1 MVTAQN
7 KYLGWAVASLLV
19 AAVACSDEQSD
30 DPMGGGGSGGGSSEP
45 SGGGGSGGDL
55 TPGSTGGAGAK
66 PGTGGGSVV
75 WPSNPDNSPEIEL
88 WYGDDQIIGGPG
100 EPAPQRWVNVL
111 GRITEPTAGSATYRV
126 NGGPEQSFPFGP
138 STTRLLAT
146 GDFNLEVERTALL
159 PAPEFNSVDILVQT
173 GSDEPLFRRV
183 HLQVHP
189 PDTVAPDLYV
199 DFSAL
204 PDVTALNQVA
214 AVVDGLW
221 ELTEDG
227 VRTAELGYDRLIAL
241 GSQGWSSD
249 YEVLAEFTLHY
260 WRNWGAVGVA
270 VGWQGH
276 AGTQDPRED
285 WPLEALGWVRKV
297 VPQPE
302 LQIMAYSG
310 GVLDRRA
317 FDLVEGDT
325 YLLRTRTTRGTG
337 NTRRASL
344 RVWPVSSE
352 EPSDWLLETQAPLHD
367 GSVLLVTHHADVTWH
382 NVTVTP
388 L

>member
-1 MVTAQN
+1 MVTAQSTH
-7 KYLGWAVASLLV
+7 LGWTVASLLF
-19 AAVACSDEQSD
+19 AAVACSDEQTD
-30 DPMGGGGSGGGSSEP
+30 DPIGGGGGGGGDVEAS
-45 SGGGGSGGDL
+45 GGSGGDL
-55 TPGSTGGAGAK
+55 PGSTGGSGAQ
-66 PGTGGGSVV
+66 GTGGSSVV
-75 WPSNPDNSPEIEL
+75 WPSTPENSPEIEL
-88 WYGDDQIIGGPG
+88 WYGDEQIIGGP
-100 EPAPQRWVNVL
+100 EQPAPQRWVNVL
-111 GRITEPTAGSATYRV
+111 GRITEPTASSATYRV
-126 NGGPEQSFPFGP
+126 NDGPARSFPFGP
-138 STTRLLAT
+138 STTRLLGP
-146 GDFNLEVERTALL
+146 GDFNLEVERAALL
-159 PAPEFNSVDILVQT
+159 PPPDFNSVDILVET

-183 HLQVHP
+183 YLQVYP
-189 PDTVAPDLYV
+189 PVTVAPDLYV

-204 PDVTALNQVA
+204 PDVAALNQVA

-221 ELTEDG
+221 ELTDDG
-227 VRTAELGYDRLIAL
+227 VRTTELGYDRLIAL
-241 GSQGWSSD
+241 GSQDWSSD

-276 AGTQDPRED
+276 TGAQDPRED

-317 FDLVEGDT
+317 FELVEGNT
-325 YLLRTRTTRGTG
+325 YLLRTRTERGAG
-337 NTRRASL
+337 NARSASL
-344 RVWPVSSE
+344 RIWPAGAD
-352 EPSDWLLETQAPLHD
+352 EPADWLLETAAPLHD
-367 GSVLLVTHHADVTWH
+367 GSVLLVAHHADVTWH